1 MTVTAKL
8 VRVFQVD
15 KQLRGLRSRLTTSE
29 TFLSAQVK
37 QLEAMDAKKATLE
50 SQIKQLTA
58 AAGDHEGEIKRLD
71 ARGEDIKSKM
81 NAAQTNKEYKAF
93 LTELNTIKEQ
103 RDKLETTALEVM
115 GKVDALRKQV
125 AEITEQR
132 AEREKVRGV
141 ASEDRD
147 KRAAEIKDRL
157 AELTAER
164 AKLAAEV
171 PGNAMATLEQL
182 VAQRG
187 DDAMA
192 PVEEQDRKRHE
203 YTCGAC
209 MMNLPVESVNGLVSQ
224 GKLTRCVSCGCILYI
239 EEAVAKSIY
248 TPGSKAGKEA

>member
-29 TFLSAQVK
+29 KFLSEQVK
-37 QLEAMDAKKATLE
+37 QLEALDAKKATLDT
-50 SQIKQLTA
+50 QIKQLSA
-58 AAGDHEGEIKRLD
+58 SSGDHEGEIKRLD
-71 ARGEDIKSKM
+71 ARGEDIKTKM

-103 RDKLETTALEVM
+103 RDKLETAALEWM
-115 GKVDALRKQV
+115 SKADTLRKQAAEVV
-125 AEITEQR
+125 AQR

-141 ASEDRD
+141 ASDDRD

-164 AKLAAEV
+164 AKLAADV
-171 PGNAMATLEQL
+171 PASVMSTFEML
-182 VAQRG
+182 VSQRG

-224 GKLTRCVSCGCILYI
+224 GRLTRCVSCGCILYI
-239 EEAVAKSIY
+239 EEEVAKSIY
-248 TPGSKAGKEA
+248 TPGSKAAKEA